1 VTNSGSSAI
10 TILTNN
16 GATTPVGSYPLTISA
31 TDGVLTHTA
40 SITLVVASNAPDF
53 TLAVSPA
60 SQTVVQGS
68 SVAYSAV
75 ITAVNSYTGTINFSV
90 AGLPAGATLT
100 PPPPAVTNSGS
111 SAITILTNNGTTTPV
126 GVYPLTITATDGV
139 LVHTA
144 SVTLNVNGPADFTI
158 SATPAS
164 QTVTAGVNAG
174 YQVNVGS
181 VGGFNG
187 LVSFSVSV
195 ASTNPVPPP
204 GEILPIASINPTSL
218 TGSGLAA
225 LTVTTDSTTTAD
237 TYLITIT
244 GTAANGAL
252 VHSTTVTLVV
262 NAQGTGDFSIST
274 PTNTIT
280 VKRGQSG
287 SLPVTITA
295 QAGFTGTVTFS
306 VSGVPSLVTAVFS
319 PTSVNTSGTSSLT
332 LTVNNQQKQGTFPIV
347 ITGTSGAL
355 NHSVNVNFT
364 VN

>member
-1 VTNSGSSAI
+1 
-10 TILTNN
+10 
-16 GATTPVGSYPLTISA
+16 
-31 TDGVLTHTA
+31 
-40 SITLVVASNAPDF
+40 
-53 TLAVSPA
+53 
-60 SQTVVQGS
+60 
-68 SVAYSAV
+68 
-75 ITAVNSYTGTINFSV
+75 
-90 AGLPAGATLT
+90 
-100 PPPPAVTNSGS
+100 
-111 SAITILTNNGTTTPV
+111 
-126 GVYPLTITATDGV
+126 
-139 LVHTA
+139 
-144 SVTLNVNGPADFTI
+144 LNVNGPADFTI